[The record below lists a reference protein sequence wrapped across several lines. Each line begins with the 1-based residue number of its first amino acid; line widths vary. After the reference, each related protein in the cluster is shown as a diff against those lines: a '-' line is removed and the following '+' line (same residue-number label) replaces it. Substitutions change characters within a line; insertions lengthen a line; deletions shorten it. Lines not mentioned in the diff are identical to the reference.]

1 MTTPE
6 ERARRRRRFLPV
18 MFVFMWGFAEVSTAY
33 VLSIVGDRRPFS
45 VALPIAKDELS
56 PKHRAIIE
64 RIVKGESTYLAFD
77 PTLGWTVK
85 PNGKLVEPDSKI
97 ECVSNSQGLRGDREY
112 SPAPPEGTV
121 RIAAFGDSFTH
132 GDEVGNQDTW
142 EARLEKGHKGAA
154 PFEVL
159 NFGIGGS
166 APDQAYLRY
175 QKERG
180 KFGDLAG
187 SVVLIGFMTEN
198 IYRMVNVYRPFYVVE
213 SQQPMTKP
221 RYKLEGDTLTLVPNP
236 LASLDDYKQLLEKPA
251 EVLARVGREDYFYQ
265 TRPSKDLLHVLPSVR
280 LVTSL
285 LHDDGIVSANRFR
298 TDSEAYRVL
307 ARMLDDFYAEV
318 QKAHAVPVIVL
329 LPHSR
334 DVKRRKKGEA
344 PEYAPLADRLKEKQV
359 RFVDMIDVLAG
370 DPHPLSEVVPSH
382 YTPLG
387 NELVARALE
396 KYLVENGLDTPDGV
410 KKAK

>member
-1 MTTPE
+1 M
-6 ERARRRRRFLPV
+6 FL
-18 MFVFMWGFAEVSTAY
+18 FFWGFAEVATSY
-33 VLSIVGDRRPFS
+33 VLSVVGDRRPFS
-45 VALPIAKDELS
+45 IGLPIAKDELL

-64 RIVKGESTYLAFD
+64 RLVKGDSTYLAFD

-85 PNGKLVEPDSKI
+85 PNGKLVEPGSGI
-97 ECVSNSQGLRGDREY
+97 ECVANSQGLRGDRDY
-112 SPAPPEGTV
+112 SASPPEGTL
-121 RIAAFGDSFTH
+121 RLAAFGDSFTH
-132 GDEVGNQDTW
+132 GDEVGNKDTW
-142 EARLEKGHKGAA
+142 EASLERVHKGAA
-154 PFEVL
+154 TFEVM

-187 SVVLIGFMTEN
+187 SVVFIGFMTEN
-198 IYRMVNVYRPFYVVE
+198 VYRMVNVYRPFYIADT
-213 SQQPMTKP
+213 SQPLTKP
-221 RYKLEGDTLTLVPNP
+221 RYKLDGDKLTSVPNP
-236 LASLDDYKQLLEKPA
+236 LPSLDDYKQLLEKPA
-251 EVLARVGREDYFYQ
+251 EVLARVGRDDYFYQ
-265 TRPSKDLLHVLPSVR
+265 TRSSKDLFHLLPTVR
-280 LVTSL
+280 LVTAL

-307 ARMLDDFYAEV
+307 TGVLDDFYAEV

-329 LPHSR
+329 FPHSR

-344 PEYAPLADRLKEKQV
+344 PEYAPLADRLKERHV
-359 RFVDMIDVLAG
+359 RFVDMIDVLTG

-387 NELVARALE
+387 NELVARALD

-410 KKAK
+410 KKAVEK